1 MVFDARFVCV
11 KMVNATRRP
20 RRRFRRVLVSVCL
33 ILIAAVIAGL
43 PVYVRPQVDRL
54 RHADAILVLGGPGYR
69 RYMFGLDLGAQ
80 GWAPHVVI
88 SNPKG
93 PDDPWLTR
101 FCATPQ
107 AGFDLHCFI
116 PDPPTTKGEGRE
128 LRHLASQHGWR
139 TVIIVTLQPHISRA
153 RFVLEHCFDG
163 ELVMVAIP
171 VQLSVFEWAFH
182 YVYQTAGY
190 ARAVL
195 QPGC

>member
-1 MVFDARFVCV
+1 MTLSNYR
-11 KMVNATRRP
+11 
-20 RRRFRRVLVSVCL
+20 RRRFGRVLVSLCL
-33 ILIAAVIAGL
+33 VLIALIAAVIAGL

-54 RHADAILVLGGPGYR
+54 RHADAILILGGPDYR
-69 RYMFGLDLGAQ
+69 RYTFGLDLGAQ
-80 GWAPHVVI
+80 GWAPNVVV

-93 PDDPWLTR
+93 ADDPWLTR

-107 AGFDLHCFI
+107 AGFDLHCFT

-128 LRHLASQHGWR
+128 LRRLASQHGWR
-139 TVIIVTLQPHISRA
+139 TVIVVTLRPHVSRA
-153 RFVLEHCFDG
+153 RFILEHCLDG

-190 ARAVL
+190 LRAML